1 MQFTFDGLKRLY
13 ESLTRQGYEIASYH
27 NWKDKERCVILRHDV
42 DEDLLKAS
50 KMAVFEKEWGIKST
64 YFVLLT
70 SDYYNVFSKES
81 NECMRKILSC
91 GHEIGLH
98 FDEVRY
104 PELKGNIEAIK
115 EKIMEECKILGH
127 AIEGSVTTVSMHR
140 PSKMML
146 EANLEIPGIVNSYG
160 FDFYKGFKYLSDS
173 RRQWRESVDEII
185 ETGEYKRLHI
195 LTHAFWYHE
204 QELNMQD
211 SLLSFINAGNI
222 KRFSIMNEN
231 FTRLEDE
238 INVDQVLGS
247 QAYGD

>member
-1 MQFTFDGLKRLY
+1 VPAAPRSEPAPGVPR
-13 ESLTRQGYEIASYH
+13 
-27 NWKDKERCVILRHDV
+27 NV
-42 DEDLLKAS
+42 
-50 KMAVFEKEWGIKST
+50 KST

-81 NECMRKILSC
+81 YSCIRKILSC

-104 PELKGNIEAIK
+104 PELEGNIEMIK
-115 EKIMEECKILGH
+115 EKIMEECEILGH
-127 AIEGSVTTVSMHR
+127 AIGGAVTTVSMHR

-173 RRQWRESVDEII
+173 RRRWRESVDEII
-185 ETGEYKRLHI
+185 ESAEYKRLHI

-211 SLLSFINAGNI
+211 SLLSFINAGNT

-238 INVDQVLGS
+238 INVNQVLRR
-247 QAYGD
+247 QVDGD